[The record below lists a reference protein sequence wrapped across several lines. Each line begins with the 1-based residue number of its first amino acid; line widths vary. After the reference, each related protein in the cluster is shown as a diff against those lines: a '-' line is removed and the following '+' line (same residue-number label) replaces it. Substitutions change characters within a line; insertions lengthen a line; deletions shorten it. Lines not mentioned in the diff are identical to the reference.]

1 MFDIFTVLKE
11 NPGAATVIAAILTI
25 FGGVVA
31 AIINTILHKSKL
43 KKEQKVGY
51 QTMIG
56 EEIANALKE
65 MLDLTQ
71 IALSTKSVFSFKEN
85 GESINMMD
93 GISLSC
99 PEILDNAEMFH
110 TYRQRVHDAIARFDA
125 YLDCET
131 AAYIIYMEGYLTQL
145 AIYLD
150 KSNFDLEKEEL
161 LGALLCNDITDWAHQ
176 YKTVL
181 IKKINRPKYKLEN
194 HEGRKWES
202 VSQRIYGNF
211 WGTSKLLELIKNY
224 DTDQLKN

>member
-1 MFDIFTVLKE
+1 MFEIFTVLKE
-11 NPGAATVIAAILTI
+11 NPSAATVIAAILTI
-25 FGGVVA
+25 FGGVIA
-31 AIINTILHKSKL
+31 AVINTILHKPKL

-71 IALSTKSVFSFKEN
+71 IALSTKNVFSFKEN
-85 GESINMMD
+85 GKTINMMD

-99 PEILDNAEMFH
+99 PEILDGEEVFQA
-110 TYRQRVHDAIARFDA
+110 YRQRVHDAIARFDA

-131 AAYIIYMEGYLTQL
+131 AAYIVYMEGYLTQL

-150 KSNFDLEKEEL
+150 KSELRLKEEEV
-161 LGALLCNDITDWAHQ
+161 LGALLCDDIINWAHQ

-181 IKKINRPKYKLEN
+181 IKKINKPKYKLEN
-194 HEGRKWES
+194 HEGRKWDS

-224 DTDQLKN
+224 DADQFKN